1 MSPQKLNKLL
11 LAISLAGVG
20 TLGLT
25 VSGTAVA
32 AKADRDQQAEIDAG
46 HWVDDPTKGYQVFS
60 KGVDLT
66 QGSLHIQA
74 DKATVYQDDDGATFS
89 RIILVGQPA
98 RWSET
103 LDDGVEMKAQANH
116 IDYNVS
122 KETVVL
128 RGAVIINK
136 DGDRI
141 SGEVIR
147 YNLAT
152 QLLSAGGDGNDSGRI
167 KMTIGPKK
175 KPGNQ

>member
-1 MSPQKLNKLL
+1 MNPQNLNKLL
-11 LAISLAGVG
+11 LLTCLAGAG
-20 TLGLT
+20 YLGLT
-25 VSGTAVA
+25 VSGAALA
-32 AKADRDQQAEIDAG
+32 AKSDRDQQAEIDAG
-46 HWVDDPTKGYQVFS
+46 HWVDDPKKGFQLFS

-89 RIILVGQPA
+89 RIVLVGTPA
-98 RWSET
+98 RWSEK
-103 LDDGVEMKAQANH
+103 LDDGAEMKAQANH

-122 KETVVL
+122 DETVVL

-136 DGDRI
+136 DGDLI
-141 SGEVIR
+141 SGETIR

-152 QLLSAGGDGNDSGRI
+152 QLLSAGSDNNGSGRV

-175 KPGNQ
+175 KSGN